1 MEKSRIE
8 ASMMKVTINIQ
19 FVPFNKIIMKNIPVE
34 VKYRKEEKK
43 VPIIYASPQTTG
55 ITRIEL
61 QSQEDVV
68 DKKGLSSFE
77 N

>member
-1 MEKSRIE
+1 
-8 ASMMKVTINIQ
+8 MKVTINIQ